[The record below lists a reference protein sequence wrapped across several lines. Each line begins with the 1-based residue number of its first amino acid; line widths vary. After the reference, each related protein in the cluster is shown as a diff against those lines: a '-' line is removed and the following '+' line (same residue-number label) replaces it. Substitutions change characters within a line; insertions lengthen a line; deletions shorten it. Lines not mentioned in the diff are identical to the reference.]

1 MCGWQKQQFLLFS
14 GSKHDVLRKFLQLGG
29 DTSVTKSQANEKQYL
44 SREMKKADVSV
55 ALFFTPA
62 VRRQAQSHS
71 QTKCWKLTGW
81 VRAETKLI
89 SVHGDHNM
97 LNIPQCHLAK
107 DKRAEVMFLY
117 VVKVTVILSLLNLQ
131 VINRNYPPQKILFL
145 HLEADLITFTW
156 CCCWNIVPQLE
167 PGRC

>member
-1 MCGWQKQQFLLFS
+1 
-14 GSKHDVLRKFLQLGG
+14 
-29 DTSVTKSQANEKQYL
+29 
-44 SREMKKADVSV
+44 
-55 ALFFTPA
+55 
-62 VRRQAQSHS
+62 
-71 QTKCWKLTGW
+71 
-81 VRAETKLI
+81 
-89 SVHGDHNM
+89 M
-97 LNIPQCHLAK
+97 LNIPQCHFAK